1 MLLWLIPAVLAI
13 DPSKVKFAVNC
24 GGTEHR
30 TPDGVLYQSD
40 TGYSTGV
47 TSEHGKSSQIKLTTT
62 PELYQTERYA
72 TSDLTYSI
80 PLTEPGSYVLIL
92 KFSEVWFNS
101 EQQKMFHISLGD
113 FQVVE
118 FLDIFAKV
126 GINAAYDEFVEFTYE
141 NGKVRVKGSEAPN
154 AVKSGR
160 LQVSFI
166 KTDFDNPKINAIV
179 LVKGKLDDTNYST
192 QKKALDGIKKAG
204 EDERRRYDSKKQVKV
219 HENEDDFEDLEDQEA
234 RTIVIEEN
242 HSIWSVFMSV
252 PALVLAGFVV
262 VLSIAACVPGGK
274 PVLQPAA
281 EEVKDGKKGKKKN

>member
-1 MLLWLIPAVLAI
+1 MLLWLIPAVLAL
-13 DPSKVKFAVNC
+13 DPLKVKFAVNC
-24 GGTEHR
+24 GGSEHR

-40 TGYSTGV
+40 TGYSTGI

-80 PLTEPGSYVLIL
+80 PLTESGSYVLIL

-113 FQVVE
+113 HQVVE
-118 FLDIFAKV
+118 FLDIFGKV
-126 GINAAYDEFVEFTYE
+126 GINAAYDEFIEFTYE

-179 LVKGKLDDTNYST
+179 LVKGKLEDTNYHA
-192 QKKALDGIKKAG
+192 QKKTLDGIKKAS

-219 HENEDDFEDLEDQEA
+219 HENEDDFEDVEDQEA
-234 RTIVIEEN
+234 RTILIEEN

-252 PALVLAGFVV
+252 PALALAGFVV
-262 VLSIAACVPGGK
+262 VLSIGACVPWGK
-274 PVLQPAA
+274 PVRAVV
-281 EEVKDGKKGKKKN
+281 EEAKDEKKGKKKN